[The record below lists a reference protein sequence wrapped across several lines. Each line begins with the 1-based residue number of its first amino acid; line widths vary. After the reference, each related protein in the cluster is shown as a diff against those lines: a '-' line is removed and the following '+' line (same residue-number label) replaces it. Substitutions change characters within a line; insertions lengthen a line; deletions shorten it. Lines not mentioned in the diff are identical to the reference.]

1 MMKRRFINYGTMFLL
16 SVMVGFLAYMISN
29 RMIIS
34 NRDDIFGKYSKD
46 DYKYLLEIA
55 EKAVVDGEGIHTEE
69 IPKDVY
75 YKIETFSNEEDN
87 ITFTYGLSKNGLKN
101 SPKMTITLSKEE
113 RKILSKDSIYETEK
127 DYKRICNNQAQF
139 FSVLIGIVCAM
150 LIMVF
155 YTMYSNIQMSKP
167 KK

>member
-1 MMKRRFINYGTMFLL
+1 MKRRFINYGTMFLL
-16 SVMVGFLAYMISN
+16 SVMAGFLAYMISN

-46 DYKYLLEIA
+46 DYEYLLEIA
-55 EKAVVDGEGIHTEE
+55 EKVIVEGGEGIHTEE

-87 ITFTYGLSKNGLKN
+87 ITFTYGLSKNRLKN
-101 SPKMTITLSKEE
+101 SPKMTITLSKKDK
-113 RKILSKDSIYETEK
+113 KILSKDSIYETEE
-127 DYKRICNNQAQF
+127 DYKKVCNNQAKF
-139 FSVLIGIVCAM
+139 FSVLIGIVCAIV
-150 LIMVF
+150 IMGL
-155 YTMYSNIQMSKP
+155 YTMYSSIQMSKP